1 MYRGKKVAK
10 NVGYFCDFQKSTQN
24 KESPNGQKLA
34 QPGHPALMSGTYAVD
49 KQLIP
54 VLSFK

>member
-1 MYRGKKVAK
+1 MWAT
-10 NVGYFCDFQKSTQN
+10 YFCDFQKSTQN